1 MHQVI
6 YMYIRNPV
14 CERIG
19 RKRDSDLRRVRV
31 EVEALSKE
39 D

>member
-6 YMYIRNPV
+6 YMYIRSPV
-14 CERIG
+14 CERIR

-31 EVEALSKE
+31 EVEALGKE